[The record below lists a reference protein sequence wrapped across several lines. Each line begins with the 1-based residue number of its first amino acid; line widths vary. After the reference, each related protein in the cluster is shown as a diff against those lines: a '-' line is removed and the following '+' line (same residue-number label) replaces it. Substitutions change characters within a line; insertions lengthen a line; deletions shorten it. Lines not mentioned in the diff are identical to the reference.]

1 MKKGILFLGG
11 LILDMVARAIAA
23 AIAFVVFLIVVMAF
37 AAMFI
42 QVFGNALR

>member
-23 AIAFVVFLIVVMAF
+23 AIAFVVFLMAF